1 MIVTMLTAMYMA
13 VRLAEKIGLRFAC
26 CDPPLPMLVSQPLP
40 WQVHHVS
47 QRRRSSLSA
56 EYDGPRRNSFG
67 VYRKIN
73 AELFPHTTLAVAA
86 ATLAVPCL
94 LTCDRKD
101 STCSNGC
108 VPTCLPP
115 TLPVEKA
122 AATIQNKFR
131 KYQQKKKGETK

>member
-1 MIVTMLTAMYMA
+1 MIVTMLTAMYMV
-13 VRLAEKIGLRFAC
+13 VRVAEKIGVRFTRN
-26 CDPPLPMLVSQPLP
+26 DPPLPFLVSQPLP

-56 EYDGPRRNSFG
+56 EYEGPRRNSLG

-73 AELFPHTTLAVAA
+73 ADLFPHTTLAVAA

-94 LTCDRKD
+94 LTCNRKD

-108 VPTCLPP
+108 APSCLTP

-122 AATIQNKFR
+122 AATIQNQFR
-131 KYQQKKKGETK
+131 KYQQKKKEAM